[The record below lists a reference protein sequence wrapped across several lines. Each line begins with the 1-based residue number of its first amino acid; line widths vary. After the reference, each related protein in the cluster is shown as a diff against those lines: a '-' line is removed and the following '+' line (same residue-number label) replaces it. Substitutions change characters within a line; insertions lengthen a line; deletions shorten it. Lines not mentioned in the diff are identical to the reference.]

1 MHLGI
6 DLGGTKV
13 EIIALDSSNQ
23 AQYKKRITSPRN
35 SYQKTVNTLVQL
47 VEEAEN
53 EIGQDC
59 SVGIGIPGS
68 ISPSTGLIQNA
79 NSTWLIGHPL
89 KHDLESHLNRKIGVG
104 NDADCFTLSEA
115 CDGAASDSTTVFGVI
130 LGTGVGG
137 GICINQVPILGP
149 NAITG
154 EWGHNPMP
162 QSHCEQEKQICY
174 CGRQHCIETYLCGP
188 AFVRHF
194 NASNNTEL
202 KRVEEIMSHPDLDQ
216 RTQAEQYYTEHLAAA
231 LATVVNILDPDCIVV
246 GGGLSNMPF
255 LYKNLKEAL
264 LPYVFSDTLRTKIV
278 PARHGD
284 SSGVRGAAWL
294 GKQAKG

>member
-13 EIIALDSSNQ
+13 EIVALDECNQ
-23 AQYKKRITSPRN
+23 VQYKKRIASPRD
-35 SYQKTVNTLVQL
+35 SYQMTVVTLLQLVQ
-47 VEEAEN
+47 EAEN
-53 EIGQDC
+53 EIGQVC
-59 SVGIGIPGS
+59 SLGIGIPGS
-68 ISPSTGLIQNA
+68 ISPTTGLIQNA

-89 KHDLESHLNRKIGVG
+89 KQDLEEHLNRSIGIA

-115 CDGAASDSTTVFGVI
+115 YDGAASDNSSVFGVI

-137 GICINQVPILGP
+137 GICIHQNPILGP

-162 QSHCEQEKQICY
+162 PSHCEPNKPTCY
-174 CGRQHCIETYLCGP
+174 CGRQNCIETYLSGP

-194 NASNNTEL
+194 NESNKTEL
-202 KRVEEIMSHPDLDQ
+202 KRVEEIIKYTDAEL
-216 RTQAEQYYTEHLAAA
+216 RRKAEQYYTEHLAAA
-231 LATVVNILDPDCIVV
+231 LATVVNILDPECIVL

-255 LYKNLKEAL
+255 LYRDLKTAM
-264 LPYVFSDTLRTKIV
+264 LPYVFSETLTTKIR
-278 PARHGD
+278 PAKHGD

-294 GKQAKG
+294 GKKALN

>member
-13 EIIALDSSNQ
+13 EIIALDNNNLV
-23 AQYKKRITSPRN
+23 QYKKRITSPRG
-35 SYQKTVNTLVQL
+35 SYQKTLDALVQL
-47 VEEAEN
+47 VREAEN

-68 ISPSTGLIQNA
+68 ISPSTGLVQNA

-89 KHDLESHLNRKIGVG
+89 KQDLESHLNRSIGVG

-115 CDGAASDSTTVFGVI
+115 CDGAASDSTSVFGVI
-130 LGTGVGG
+130 LGTGIGG
-137 GICINQVPILGP
+137 GICINQMPVLGP

-162 QSHCEQEKQICY
+162 LSHCENNKPVCY

-188 AFVRHF
+188 AFVRQF
-194 NASNNTEL
+194 NASNNAQL
-202 KRVEEIMSHPDLDQ
+202 KRVEEIMNYPDSEL
-216 RTQAEQYYTEHLAAA
+216 RVKAEQYYTEHLAVA
-231 LATVVNILDPDCIVV
+231 LATVVNILDPECIVL

-255 LYKNLKEAL
+255 LYRD
-264 LPYVFSDTLRTKIV
+264 LPKAMLPHVFSDTLRTEIV
-278 PARHGD
+278 PAKHGD

-294 GKQAKG
+294 GKKTLN